1 MPKLNIKLIKKE
13 PNLKTTKTQEVQ
25 QKFQEYESKVEEDEA
40 LQEERNQE
48 LKQRKVAK
56 QDKESFEREMSEQ
69 AFALIDEGNKLVSDN
84 DFITALEKFHE
95 AKEIFE
101 KIEYSNEMD
110 KVLIQINHT
119 KEKQKQY
126 EQDQKR
132 KIELTK
138 KRQEEDQEL
147 EKKADASKRLQER
160 KKAEE
165 LDHQRKETEV
175 KDYAQSIA
183 ENIFAQIEEIEKNVK
198 EYNADVKK
206 GKILSLVC
214 PYDVFY

>member
-1 MPKLNIKLIKKE
+1 MERVQELIGDAEAKYQTYQE
-13 PNLKTTKTQEVQ
+13 RTESEATKTQEVQ

-48 LKQRKVAK
+48 VKQRKVAK

-119 KEKQKQY
+119 KEKQKRY

-160 KKAEE
+160 K
-165 LDHQRKETEV
+165 
-175 KDYAQSIA
+175 S
-183 ENIFAQIEEIEKNVK
+183 
-198 EYNADVKK
+198 
-206 GKILSLVC
+206 
-214 PYDVFY
+214 